1 MSPIQTYLDT
11 IAQQLAAGNATEHTF
26 RPTLQHLLN
35 ALLPELRVTNEPRR
49 LECNS
54 PDFEVANG
62 VVPIGYIEAKTIGVD
77 LDKTEHSEQLQ
88 RYFKALDNVILTD
101 YLEFRW
107 YVKDLETNSYQA
119 KITVRLA
126 DVDSQGKL
134 KSHPEQFAAF
144 ENLLKNFIYKCS

>member
-1 MSPIQTYLDT
+1 
-11 IAQQLAAGNATEHTF
+11 
-26 RPTLQHLLN
+26 
-35 ALLPELRVTNEPRR
+35 
-49 LECNS
+49 
-54 PDFEVANG
+54 VANG

-77 LDKTEHSEQLQ
+77 LDKTQNSEQLQ
-88 RYFKALDNVILTD
+88 RYFRALDNVILTD

-126 DVDSQGKL
+126 EVEDKGKL

-144 ENLLKNFIYKCS
+144 ENFY